1 MAYNEGVKIG
11 GCEYMYGTTILKG
24 IGLLP
29 ATGESQNYFFLGLGI
44 VVLLVAVALI
54 INYVRKNRG

>member
-1 MAYNEGVKIG
+1 
-11 GCEYMYGTTILKG
+11 MYGTTILKG

-54 INYVRKNRG
+54 INYVRKNRR